1 VTNESRPWVPPTI
14 IAIGI
19 ALAGIFVGT
28 GLSEFRTED
37 RYVTVKGVSER
48 EARAD
53 LAIWPLHLSASSNE
67 LATAHAELQSSIAK
81 TRAFLLREGI
91 DTSSVSLQGFAVTD
105 LAANPYG
112 GQQPRPSRYVIK
124 QTIVVRSTNPVLV
137 ERANQRVAELVSA
150 GVVFSSGEEYGA
162 RGPTFV
168 FSGLNDLK
176 PQMIAEATA
185 RAREGAEQFARDSRS
200 TLGKIRTANQGV
212 FSILARDNV
221 QGIPEAS
228 QMVKTVRVVATVEY
242 FLKR

>member
-1 VTNESRPWVPPTI
+1 VNAEQRSWVHP
-14 IAIGI
+14 AIM
-19 ALAGIFVGT
+19 AAGIVVGGMFVGA
-28 GLSEFRTED
+28 GFSQFRAAD

-67 LATAHAELQSSIAK
+67 LAPAYADLQASIAK
-81 TRAFLLREGI
+81 VRQFLVREGI
-91 DTSSVSLQGFAVTD
+91 DTASLSLQGFGVTD

-112 GQQPRPSRYVIK
+112 GQQPRTSRYVIK
-124 QTIVVRSTNPVLV
+124 QTIVVRSTNPDVV
-137 ERANQRVAELVSA
+137 ARASQRVAELVSA

-212 FSILARDNV
+212 FSILARDAV